1 MFVLRDLTKTYE
13 HRQEPVH
20 ALDGVTLEIEQGS
33 FIAINGGSGSGKT
46 TLLLTLGGLI
56 HPTAGEVRYRGC
68 SLYSQSENQLARYR
82 SEVVGFV
89 LQTFNLVPYLTALE
103 NVMVPMLLHSN
114 SRGGRLKQAETLLSK
129 LGLSRRTDF
138 LPRELSAGQQQ
149 RVAIA
154 RALAND
160 PEVILADE
168 PTGNLDPNLSTEIID
183 ILCRLNEDEGRT
195 VVMVTH
201 DPRAA
206 EKAKRRLRLIDG
218 GVVPP
223 ET

>member
-1 MFVLRDLTKTYE
+1 MFVLRGLTKIYE

-33 FIAINGGSGSGKT
+33 FITITGGSGSGKT

-56 HPTAGEVRYRGC
+56 HPTAGEVRYRDC

-103 NVMVPMLLHSN
+103 NVMVPMLLQSN
-114 SRGGRLKQAETLLSK
+114 SRGGRLKQAEALLSK

-138 LPRELSAGQQQ
+138 LPQPVLSRFKAQ
-149 RVAIA
+149 
-154 RALAND
+154 
-160 PEVILADE
+160 
-168 PTGNLDPNLSTEIID
+168 LDPFPCGAINAAALEGPPQRLSTEVAGIHT
-183 ILCRLNEDEGRT
+183 G
-195 VVMVTH
+195 
-201 DPRAA
+201 DPAMDS
-206 EKAKRRLRLIDG
+206 K
-218 GVVPP
+218 
-223 ET
+223 